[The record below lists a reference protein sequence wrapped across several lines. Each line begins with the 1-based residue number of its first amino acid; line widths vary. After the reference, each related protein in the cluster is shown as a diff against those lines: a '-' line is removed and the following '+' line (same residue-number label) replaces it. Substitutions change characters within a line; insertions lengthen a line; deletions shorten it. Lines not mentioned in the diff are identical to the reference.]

1 MAIDFSSRPD
11 YFQGTNNLP
20 QLARTGMQGIGGRRP
35 PHISIMGNEFAL
47 VDALGNRSAVP
58 EKYIDVTVLAINQHK
73 SKMYFPDAYDIKKP
87 GIPVCFSDNGI
98 GPSVE
103 SPEPQHA
110 TCAGCPRDVWGTRIS
125 ALGKPV
131 KACSDYKKIAVFTSH
146 RPEMAF
152 LLSIPPG
159 SWKSWKQYC
168 GYFGANGVDLYELVT
183 RITFAG
189 TGLLHFEPAT
199 SGGKPVWMPK
209 SFGAW
214 YAKGLEEKKWDDL
227 IGLNDRPIDAA
238 VPIASAAPAGALPLP
253 PPLPVRAA
261 SPPPPPPPPAPPP
274 PPPPPT
280 MTSVSADAPRGRGRP
295 RKTAAPAPALTPVV
309 EEEEEED
316 ETGPELPSF
325 LRRISPGMVEGPEPD
340 AGMNSAIDEAFFKG

>member
-11 YFQGTNNLP
+11 YFKGTNLP
-20 QLARTGMQGIGGRRP
+20 QLARTGMQGLGGRRP

-58 EKYIDVTVLAINQHK
+58 EKYIDVTVLAINQTK
-73 SKMYFPDAYDIKKP
+73 SKMYFPDAYNRDKP

-110 TCAGCPRDVWGTRIS
+110 TCAGCPRDVWGTKIS

-159 SWKSWKQYC
+159 SWKDWKQYC
-168 GYFGANGVDLYELVT
+168 GYFGANQVDLYELVT
-183 RITFAG
+183 RITFVG

-199 SGGKPVWMPK
+199 SGGKPVWMPQAFK
-209 SFGAW
+209 AW

-227 IGLNDRPIDAA
+227 IGLNDRSIDAA
-238 VPIASAAPAGALPLP
+238 VPIAPAQGSGAAGALPP
-253 PPLPVRAA
+253 PVQT
-261 SPPPPPPPPAPPP
+261 APPP
-274 PPPPPT
+274 PPPPP
-280 MTSVSADAPRGRGRP
+280 PP
-295 RKTAAPAPALTPVV
+295 P
-309 EEEEEED
+309 
-316 ETGPELPSF
+316 
-325 LRRISPGMVEGPEPD
+325 
-340 AGMNSAIDEAFFKG
+340 

>member
-1 MAIDFSSRPD
+1 MAIDFSNRPD
-11 YFQGTNNLP
+11 YFKGTNFP
-20 QLARTGMQGIGGRRP
+20 QLARPGMQGLGGRRP

-58 EKYIDVTVLAINQHK
+58 DKYIDVTVLAINQTK
-73 SKMYFPDAYDIKKP
+73 SKMYFPDAYNRDKP

-110 TCAGCPRDVWGTRIS
+110 TCAGCPRDVWGTKVS

-168 GYFGANGVDLYELVT
+168 GYFGANGVDLYEVVT
-183 RITFAG
+183 RITFVG
-189 TGLLHFEPAT
+189 TGLLHFEPAA
-199 SGGKPVWMPK
+199 SGGKPVWMPQ
-209 SFGAW
+209 SFKAW

-238 VPIASAAPAGALPLP
+238 VPIAPAAPAGALPP
-253 PPLPVRAA
+253 PPP
-261 SPPPPPPPPAPPP
+261 SPPPPPVQKTAPPP
-274 PPPPPT
+274 PPPPPPP
-280 MTSVSADAPRGRGRP
+280 MISAAAEAPRGRGRP
-295 RKTAAPAPALTPVV
+295 RKTATPAPEPAGDG
-309 EEEEEED
+309 ED

-325 LRRISPGMVEGPEPD
+325 LRRISPGMVAGPEPD

>member
-1 MAIDFSSRPD
+1 
-11 YFQGTNNLP
+11 
-20 QLARTGMQGIGGRRP
+20 
-35 PHISIMGNEFAL
+35 MGNEFVL

-73 SKMYFPDAYDIKKP
+73 SKMYFPDAYDNKKP

-110 TCAGCPRDVWGTRIS
+110 TCAGCPRDVWGTKIS
-125 ALGKPV
+125 ARGKPV
-131 KACSDYKKIAVFTSH
+131 KACSDYKKIAVFTAY

-159 SWKSWKQYC
+159 SWKDWKQYC
-168 GYFGANGVDLYELVT
+168 GYFGANQVDLYELVT
-183 RITFAG
+183 RITFVG

-199 SGGKPVWMPK
+199 SGGKPVWMPQAFK
-209 SFGAW
+209 AW

-238 VPIASAAPAGALPLP
+238 VPIAPAASEAPARL
-253 PPLPVRAA
+253 
-261 SPPPPPPPPAPPP
+261 SPPPSPPPPP

-280 MTSVSADAPRGRGRP
+280 MTSASTEAPRGRGRP
-295 RKTAAPAPALTPVV
+295 RKTAAPAPAP
-309 EEEEEED
+309 EPASPRARAPEPANED
-316 ETGPELPSF
+316 VDDGPELPAF
-325 LRRISPGMVEGPEPD
+325 LRISPGMVEGPEPD

>member
-1 MAIDFSSRPD
+1 MIDFSNRPD
-11 YFQGTNNLP
+11 YFKGTNLP
-20 QLARTGMQGIGGRRP
+20 LLARTGMQGLGGRRP

-58 EKYIDVTVLAINQHK
+58 EKYIDVTVLAINQTK
-73 SKMYFPDAYDIKKP
+73 SKMYFPDAYNRDKP

-110 TCAGCPRDVWGTRIS
+110 TCAGCPRDVWGTKIS

-168 GYFGANGVDLYELVT
+168 GYFGANQVDLYELVT
-183 RITFAG
+183 RITFVG

-199 SGGKPVWMPK
+199 SGGKPVWMPQAFK
-209 SFGAW
+209 AW

-238 VPIASAAPAGALPLP
+238 VPIAPAAPAGALPP
-253 PPLPVRAA
+253 PVQTAPP
-261 SPPPPPPPPAPPP
+261 PPPPPPPPA
-274 PPPPPT
+274 T
-280 MTSVSADAPRGRGRP
+280 MATGPGEAPRGRGRP
-295 RKTAAPAPALTPVV
+295 RKTAAPAPPSEPAVDD
-309 EEEEEED
+309 E

-325 LRRISPGMVEGPEPD
+325 LRRTSPGMVEGPEPD
-340 AGMNSAIDEAFFKG
+340 ARMNSAIDEAFFKG